1 MQSERVQICTRKMLQ
16 RPLHGSW
23 FIPLEQEASVQD
35 ILNLFA
41 QFILSGNEPPN
52 PILSSAF
59 KTLTQSDDECLFV
72 FMRRSTTE
80 AAGILRSSKPLCS
93 KRELELLNQLGQ
105 SQQWNVPLW
114 TWTEE
119 HHELTQL
126 MENQCRH
133 IQGPCMG
140 IWCYR

>member
-1 MQSERVQICTRKMLQ
+1 MQSDRVQSCTRKRLQ
-16 RPLHGSW
+16 RPRHASG
-23 FIPLEQEASVQD
+23 FGPLDQEATVQD

-41 QFILSGNEPPN
+41 QYMLSGDEPPN
-52 PILSSAF
+52 QILSAAF
-59 KTLTQSDDECLFV
+59 KTLTHHNDECMFV
-72 FMRRSTTE
+72 FMRRGTKK

-105 SQQWNVPLW
+105 TQQWNIPLW
-114 TWTEE
+114 TWSEE
-119 HHELTQL
+119 HYELTQL
-126 MENQCRH
+126 MEQQCRH

>member
-16 RPLHGSW
+16 RPLHASW
-23 FIPLEQEASVQD
+23 FVPLEQEASVQD

-41 QFILSGNEPPN
+41 QFMLSGNEPPN
-52 PILSSAF
+52 QILSSAF
-59 KTLTQSDDECLFV
+59 KTLTQHDDECMFV
-72 FMRRSTTE
+72 FMRRGTKK

-105 SQQWNVPLW
+105 TQQWNVPLW

-119 HHELTQL
+119 HHQLTQL
-126 MENQCRH
+126 METQCRH
-133 IQGPCMG
+133 IKGPCMG